1 MNDLNRFFTG
11 HTKNLDGRVQFRE
24 GNNTSA
30 ADAINGATK
39 ILAVSVCS
47 LLIVH
52 SI

>member
-1 MNDLNRFFTG
+1 VNDLNRFFTG

-24 GNNTSA
+24 GNTSA

-47 LLIVH
+47 LLIIH